1 MMHRV
6 LLLLAFVLVVVPARA
21 QTAEP
26 DTSAWVRSLTG
37 KLSLTQAGFRDW
49 ADGGVSTLAAS
60 SGIDG
65 KAERTSGAWT
75 RIYELRAGFGLVRQD
90 TLAFRKAEDLIVIKA
105 EHRYAGRGFFGRFTP
120 TIAFAARS
128 QFWEGFDYDA
138 ANALPDGSAPKVSD
152 FMAPASFIETIGL
165 TNQPAPWVSMRL
177 GVSSKQTV
185 VAIERLRPLY
195 SMDLDQS
202 VRVELGLEFVTDVDK
217 NLAENIHYKSS
228 FGAFAAFN
236 QPESPDLIWEN
247 LLEMKV
253 NSWLTTNFEWA
264 MLLDR
269 DRSDALQMREVL
281 SIGIVY
287 HFL

>member
-1 MMHRV
+1 
-6 LLLLAFVLVVVPARA
+6 
-21 QTAEP
+21 
-26 DTSAWVRSLTG
+26 
-37 KLSLTQAGFRDW
+37 
-49 ADGGVSTLAAS
+49 
-60 SGIDG
+60 
-65 KAERTSGAWT
+65 
-75 RIYELRAGFGLVRQD
+75 
-90 TLAFRKAEDLIVIKA
+90 
-105 EHRYAGRGFFGRFTP
+105 
-120 TIAFAARS
+120 
-128 QFWEGFDYDA
+128 
-138 ANALPDGSAPKVSD
+138 
-152 FMAPASFIETIGL
+152 
-165 TNQPAPWVSMRL
+165 
-177 GVSSKQTV
+177 
-185 VAIERLRPLY
+185 
-195 SMDLDQS
+195 MDLDQS
-202 VRVELGLEFVTDVDK
+202 VRVELGLEFVTDVDR